1 MYLLYFCRS
10 LALVP
15 GYTGRQLGTI
25 MIYSSPEHCLQTA
38 VTGLS
43 SPKLP
48 YCCNNTLP
56 DATALHGCCNHTTL
70 QKVNPNPIL
79 WELYILQNT
88 TVLQHTQQC
97 VQYLQWEKNLKKL
110 RKGPCPN
117 DCISDHITTT
127 SVQDRLYNF
136 SQKFLLLTQ

>member
-70 QKVNPNPIL
+70 QKVYPNPIL

-97 VQYLQWEKNLKKL
+97 VRYLQWEKTSRSSEKVHAQMIASVITLLQHLCKT
-110 RKGPCPN
+110 
-117 DCISDHITTT
+117 DCTT
-127 SVQDRLYNF
+127 SPRNSF
-136 SQKFLLLTQ
+136 F